1 MKKNNMNQFIND
13 EAKNLFLGKFGE
25 NVAADFL
32 EKEGYKIVG
41 RNIKFG
47 KHELDIIAENKNFLV
62 FVEVK
67 TRSCLYPES
76 SSYGNPSRAVTFK
89 KRIDT
94 VRAAYDYL
102 KENPTQKQPRMDVIE
117 VFLHEIRNGAISP
130 QILNINHITNA
141 FDSRG
146 RKQH

>member
-1 MKKNNMNQFIND
+1 MSNTFIND

-25 NVAADFL
+25 DVAVDFL

-41 RNIKFG
+41 RNLKFG
-47 KHELDIIAENKNFLV
+47 RHELDIIAEDRYFLV

-67 TRSCLYPES
+67 TRSCSHPES
-76 SSYGNPSRAVTFK
+76 SNYGNPGRAVTYK
-89 KRIDT
+89 KRTDT
-94 VRAAYDYL
+94 IRATYDYL
-102 KENPTQKQPRMDVIE
+102 KTHGTQKQPRIDVIE
-117 VFLHEIRNGAISP
+117 VFLQHVGDNRATPP
-130 QILNINHITNA
+130 QILNINHIRNA

>member
-1 MKKNNMNQFIND
+1 MRKNDMGQFVND

-32 EKEGYKIVG
+32 EKEGYSIIE
-41 RNIKFG
+41 RNKRFG
-47 KHELDIIAENKNFLV
+47 KHELDIIVEDKNFLV

-76 SSYGNPSRAVTFK
+76 SSYGNPGRAVTYK
-89 KRIDT
+89 KRTDT

-102 KENPTQKQPRMDVIE
+102 KANPTEKQPRMDVIE
-117 VFLHEIRNGAISP
+117 VFLHEARDSATPP
-130 QILNINHITNA
+130 QILNINHIRNA
-141 FDSRG
+141 FDARG